1 MASTDYKKWY
11 AKVKYYNGDVEDIL
25 VRKIKT
31 QEGNQFSPKH
41 YKDFNSNI
49 LYSVKTAMNDVEGKE
64 QRYYAYI
71 GKLAGSVT
79 ELNQDNK
86 RIGWPAWPSDILDE
100 PDNTSQD
107 ERQQN
112 AFSSITAYRE
122 KATLKKGKK
131 KAVAEEY
138 QKILCNYNIEKNI
151 DEKDFSEN
159 ITIDSSGPTT
169 KKYSQYQ
176 EKLSVDRNVS
186 VALQELKSLLNEKVQ
201 KMEEKIEERIEN
213 SSKIIEE
220 NIIGIVKEPLSQA
233 CEAVCRMEEMLSKF
247 NSNTSN
253 NILYVTEWLHNSQ
266 DYSECYDL
274 IQLLLEKICNFGD
287 RLSTSSMSSE
297 IENKVHLG
305 SGFYCTNAGFAAMK
319 AAKNDCDWA
328 AALLIGVFGEDAKL
342 MRIYPRK
349 EGLKK
354 FPLGFLMLAQNLFRE
369 RLKNDNYEGDIDQMI
384 KSLPAYLSDRA
395 LDLGGGR
402 STSSRA
408 KHSKKYKYKNISQRT
423 EKETTV
429 ADPSIVSTV
438 TSVTSTVL
446 QKPLVFKNK
455 KSNFAKF
462 QDIDSIESNNNLNI
476 INLICTFFKIFIVLF
491 FD

>member
-25 VRKIKT
+25 IRKIKT

-151 DEKDFSEN
+151 DERDFSEN

-176 EKLSVDRNVS
+176 EKLSVNRNVS

-233 CEAVCRMEEMLSKF
+233 CEAVCRMEEMLK
-247 NSNTSN
+247 
-253 NILYVTEWLHNSQ
+253 
-266 DYSECYDL
+266 
-274 IQLLLEKICNFGD
+274 KICNFGD

-305 SGFYCTNAGFAAMK
+305 SGFYCTNAGFAAIK

-328 AALLIGVFGEDAKL
+328 AALLIGVFGENAKL

-354 FPLGFLMLAQNLFRE
+354 FPLGFLMLAQSKYSIVMKEILSFSYYYLSLVFYFIDLFRE

-384 KSLPAYLSDRA
+384 KLLPAYLSD
-395 LDLGGGR
+395 
-402 STSSRA
+402 
-408 KHSKKYKYKNISQRT
+408 
-423 EKETTV
+423 
-429 ADPSIVSTV
+429 
-438 TSVTSTVL
+438 
-446 QKPLVFKNK
+446 
-455 KSNFAKF
+455 
-462 QDIDSIESNNNLNI
+462 
-476 INLICTFFKIFIVLF
+476 
-491 FD
+491 

>member
-25 VRKIKT
+25 IRKIKT

-122 KATLKKGKK
+122 KA
-131 KAVAEEY
+131 
-138 QKILCNYNIEKNI
+138 
-151 DEKDFSEN
+151 
-159 ITIDSSGPTT
+159 
-169 KKYSQYQ
+169 
-176 EKLSVDRNVS
+176 
-186 VALQELKSLLNEKVQ
+186 
-201 KMEEKIEERIEN
+201 
-213 SSKIIEE
+213 
-220 NIIGIVKEPLSQA
+220 VK
-233 CEAVCRMEEMLSKF
+233 
-247 NSNTSN
+247 
-253 NILYVTEWLHNSQ
+253 WLHNSQ

-305 SGFYCTNAGFAAMK
+305 SGFYCTNAGFAAIK

-328 AALLIGVFGEDAKL
+328 AALLIGVFGENAKL

-354 FPLGFLMLAQNLFRE
+354 FPLGFLMLAQSKYSIVMKEILSFSYYYLSLVFYFIDLFRE

-384 KSLPAYLSDRA
+384 KLLPAYLSD
-395 LDLGGGR
+395 
-402 STSSRA
+402 
-408 KHSKKYKYKNISQRT
+408 
-423 EKETTV
+423 
-429 ADPSIVSTV
+429 
-438 TSVTSTVL
+438 
-446 QKPLVFKNK
+446 
-455 KSNFAKF
+455 
-462 QDIDSIESNNNLNI
+462 
-476 INLICTFFKIFIVLF
+476 
-491 FD
+491 